1 VVQAT
6 LQGMQNIAASVQE
19 SARTVASLGERSD
32 QIGAIV
38 GTIEDIADQTNL
50 LALNAAI
57 EAARAG
63 EQGRG
68 FAVVADEV
76 RALAERTTR
85 ATREIG
91 EMIKTIQ
98 GETSGA
104 VGSMELAVREV
115 EKGMESSRKSGEA
128 LQHILQAINDVTAQ
142 IHQIATAAEEQ
153 TAVTG
158 EISSNIIQINEVVL
172 ETARGA
178 HETANAAAHLSTL
191 AGDLQQIVG
200 RFRLS

>member
-1 VVQAT
+1 
-6 LQGMQNIAASVQE
+6 
-19 SARTVASLGERSD
+19 
-32 QIGAIV
+32 
-38 GTIEDIADQTNL
+38 
-50 LALNAAI
+50 
-57 EAARAG
+57 
-63 EQGRG
+63 
-68 FAVVADEV
+68 
-76 RALAERTTR
+76 
-85 ATREIG
+85 
-91 EMIKTIQ
+91 
-98 GETSGA
+98 
-104 VGSMELAVREV
+104 
-115 EKGMESSRKSGEA
+115 MESSRKSGEA

-158 EISSNIIQINEVVL
+158 EISSNIIQINEVVS